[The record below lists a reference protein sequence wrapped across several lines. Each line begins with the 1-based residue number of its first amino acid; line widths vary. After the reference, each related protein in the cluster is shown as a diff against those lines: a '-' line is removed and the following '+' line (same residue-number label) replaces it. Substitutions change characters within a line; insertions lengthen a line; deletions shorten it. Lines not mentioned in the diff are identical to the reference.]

1 MMMRS
6 TGGLMLSGGRML
18 GLGLA
23 ALAWL
28 GSAGWEGGAVGSEEA
43 RTVVTIEASDPRG
56 SEGGVLTVID
66 PVVFTV
72 HRRGDLADRLT
83 VFYSTGGTA
92 ENGVDYERL
101 AGEVEIPSGSA
112 TAEIEVV
119 PIADG
124 IEEGT
129 ESVVLRL
136 EEPACIA
143 IYPPPPG
150 CYAVGV
156 PGRAAGWIADGPVE
170 RNRPPRVE
178 LVRPFPG
185 AVYHAPAT
193 IHLVGQARDPD
204 GYVTGIEWYAND
216 RLIGEERLDFLVPPP
231 AGERQL
237 FEFKWQGVPEGRFQ
251 LTARVTDD
259 QGLVSA
265 WSEPVRVAVLGER
278 EVPVVMLFVV
288 DPVAREGSS
297 RDGSVDTATFKVRR
311 SGGTEEPLEVY
322 YEVTGTAENGVDY
335 ARLEG
340 RLSLAAGSRWGRIV
354 VTPVDDRLEE
364 GPETVVVRI
373 VPSPVAAPVEPYR
386 VGWPAVAAALILDD
400 EVTDVPT
407 QRIRDWL
414 KLRLECERGAA
425 YRLEASIDLR
435 EWEGLREG
443 WAPDGVVEHV
453 ELEPNERSQRFYRLR
468 MLAPEVMESG
478 SALGQEW

>member
-1 MMMRS
+1 MR
-6 TGGLMLSGGRML
+6 LR
-18 GLGLA
+18 
-23 ALAWL
+23 
-28 GSAGWEGGAVGSEEA
+28 
-43 RTVVTIEASDPRG
+43 R
-56 SEGGVLTVID
+56 
-66 PVVFTV
+66 FTWWG
-72 HRRGDLADRLT
+72 RRG
-83 VFYSTGGTA
+83 
-92 ENGVDYERL
+92 
-101 AGEVEIPSGSA
+101 
-112 TAEIEVV
+112 
-119 PIADG
+119 
-124 IEEGT
+124 
-129 ESVVLRL
+129 
-136 EEPACIA
+136 
-143 IYPPPPG
+143 
-150 CYAVGV
+150 
-156 PGRAAGWIADGPVE
+156 
-170 RNRPPRVE
+170 
-178 LVRPFPG
+178 
-185 AVYHAPAT
+185 
-193 IHLVGQARDPD
+193 DPD

-414 KLRLECERGAA
+414 KLRLECERG
-425 YRLEASIDLR
+425 RHIGSRHRSIYGSGRDCGKAGRRTGWWSTWNWSRTSGRSGFTVCGCWLR
-435 EWEGLREG
+435 R
-443 WAPDGVVEHV
+443 
-453 ELEPNERSQRFYRLR
+453 
-468 MLAPEVMESG
+468 
-478 SALGQEW
+478 